1 MSYDDDYFHP
11 NNDNLITDNYESQ
24 LDDYS
29 VISDTVTQNSET
41 NKKRKVMD
49 DYKKQDKNYHKISR
63 IFNNKKKEIE
73 LYTSPST
80 PGLPIRDAITGSR
93 YPNYKVGSKYEDL
106 FFKSKLATGEFSGDE
121 GCLFFD
127 TPEQFERHLK
137 IVLSQDVKEKWQQ
150 KFVHSKAE
158 LFKAKQ

>member
-11 NNDNLITDNYESQ
+11 NNDNLVSDNYISHA
-24 LDDYS
+24 DDFS
-29 VISDTVTQNSET
+29 VVSDSITLNSET
-41 NKKRKVMD
+41 NKKRKIMD
-49 DYKKQDKNYHKISR
+49 DYKKLDKNYHKIYR
-63 IFNNKKKEIE
+63 IFNNKRKEIE
-73 LYTSPST
+73 FYTSPLS

-106 FFKSKLATGEFSGDE
+106 FFKSRLATGEFGDDQ

-127 TPEQFERHLK
+127 TPEQFERHMK
-137 IVLSQDVKEKWQQ
+137 IILSQDIKEKWQQ
-150 KFVHSKAE
+150 KYIDSKTE